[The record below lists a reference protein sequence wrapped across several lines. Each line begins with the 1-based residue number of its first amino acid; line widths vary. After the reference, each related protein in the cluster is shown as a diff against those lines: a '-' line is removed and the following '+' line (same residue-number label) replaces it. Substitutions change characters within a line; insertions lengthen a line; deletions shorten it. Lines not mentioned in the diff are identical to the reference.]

1 MHTYPR
7 WKLWMIL
14 GVLLVSIM
22 AALPNVIKV
31 PSWWPSSLA
40 KPMNLGLD
48 LKGGIHL
55 VLDVDVDKA
64 VEGHVERDVSEVR
77 RLLRSNRL
85 RYKSLDASGFTL
97 TVAMKNAADNARARS
112 LLDDEFGSDYA
123 ISQGADGSF
132 QLTRKPAK
140 IKEDKGYAIDQ
151 AIEVVRNRIDALGT
165 TEPVIVKQ
173 GERRILVQIPGYED
187 TAAAKAILGRTAV
200 LEFKLVD
207 EKGDLEKALDGHIP
221 PGDEIVYGKEE
232 MRNGKPFRQPYLLK
246 KRVELSGTEVADA
259 RVSIDSRY
267 GEYAVTLKFSS
278 KGARVFDRL
287 TKEHVGERFAIILEG
302 AVNSAPVIR
311 ERISGGTAQI
321 TGSFSPEEARALAIV
336 LKAGALPAPLEVVEE
351 RSIGPSL
358 GQDSIDQGM
367 NSIII
372 GAVLVLIFMVVY
384 YRMFGLVANVALI
397 FNMLLIVAAMSMIG
411 ATLTLPGIA
420 GIVLTIGMAVDA
432 NVLIFERIREELHL
446 GKTPLAAIDSGYAK
460 AFSTIMDANITTL
473 IAAIVLFQ
481 FGTGPVKGF
490 AVTLSVGIV
499 ASMFTA
505 ITVTRAIIAMT
516 VEQRG
521 RRVASLSI

>member
-1 MHTYPR
+1 MHAYPR
-7 WKLWMIL
+7 WKFWFIL
-14 GVLLVSIM
+14 AALLVSLM
-22 AALPNVIKV
+22 AALPNVMQP
-31 PSWWPSSLA
+31 PSWWPSSMS

-55 VLDVDVDKA
+55 VLDVAVDKA

-77 RLLRSNRL
+77 RVLRSHKL
-85 RYKSLDASGFTL
+85 RYKKLDAVGITL
-97 TVAMKNAADNARARS
+97 TVAMKQASDNDAARA
-112 LLDDEFGSDYA
+112 LLKDEFPSYDLTLTE
-123 ISQGADGSF
+123 QGVF
-132 QLTRKPAK
+132 TLVRKAAT

-165 TEPVIVKQ
+165 TEPVIIKQ
-173 GERRILVQIPGYED
+173 GEHRILVQIPGYED

-207 EKGDLEKALDGHIP
+207 EKGDLEEALAGKVP
-221 PGDEIVYGKEE
+221 MGDQIMYGKKET
-232 MRNGKPFRQPYLLK
+232 RDGKPFRQPYLLK
-246 KRVELSGTEVADA
+246 KRVELSGMEVADA

-267 GEYAVTLKFSS
+267 GEYAVTLKFTS
-278 KGARVFDRL
+278 KGSRTFDRL
-287 TKEHVGERFAIILEG
+287 TKEHVGDRFAIVLEG
-302 AVNSAPVIR
+302 DVSSAPVIR

-321 TGSFSPEEARALAIV
+321 TGSFSPEEARELAIV
-336 LKAGALPAPLEVVEE
+336 LKAGAMPAPIKVVEE
-351 RSIGPSL
+351 RSIGPTL
-358 GQDSIDQGM
+358 GQDSIDQGFQ
-367 NSIII
+367 SIII
-372 GAVLVLIFMVVY
+372 GSILVLIFMAFY
-384 YRMFGLVANVALI
+384 YRMFGMVANVALV

-432 NVLIFERIREELHL
+432 NVLIFERIREEMQM

-473 IAAIVLFQ
+473 IAAVVLFQ

-490 AVTLSVGIV
+490 AVTLSVGII

-505 ITVTRAIIAMT
+505 IMVTRAIIALS
-516 VEQRG
+516 VERRG
-521 RRVASLSI
+521 RVESLSI

>member
-1 MHTYPR
+1 M
-7 WKLWMIL
+7 
-14 GVLLVSIM
+14 S
-22 AALPNVIKV
+22 
-31 PSWWPSSLA
+31 
-40 KPMNLGLD
+40 KPLNLGLD
-48 LKGGIHL
+48 LRGGIHL

-64 VEGHVERDVSEVR
+64 VEGHVARDVSEVR
-77 RLLRSNRL
+77 RVMRSNKL
-85 RYKSLDASGFTL
+85 RYKTLDAKGITL
-97 TVAMKNAADNARARS
+97 TVAMKQAGDNDVARG
-112 LLDDEFGSDYA
+112 LLKDEFPDYDMTQDD
-123 ISQGADGSF
+123 SGAF
-132 QLTRKPAK
+132 LLVRKSSK
-140 IKEDKGYAIDQ
+140 IKEDKRYAIDQ

-165 TEPVIVKQ
+165 TEPVIMKQ

-187 TAAAKAILGRTAV
+187 TATAKAILGRTAV

-207 EKGDLEKALDGHIP
+207 EKGDLEKALAGTIP
-221 PGDEIVYGKEE
+221 MGDEIVYGKEE
-232 MRNGKPFRQPYLLK
+232 MRDGKSFQQPYLLN

-267 GEYAVTLKFSS
+267 GEYAVTLKFTS
-278 KGARVFDRL
+278 KGARTFDRL
-287 TKEHVGERFAIILEG
+287 TKEHVNDRFAIILEG
-302 AVNSAPVIR
+302 KVNSAPVIR

-321 TGSFSPEEARALAIV
+321 TGSFSPEEARELAIV
-336 LKAGALPAPLEVVEE
+336 LKAGALPAPIKVVEE

-358 GQDSIDQGM
+358 GQDSINEGM

-372 GAVLVLIFMVVY
+372 GAILVLIFMMVY
-384 YRMFGLVANVALI
+384 YRMFGLVANIALV
-397 FNMLLIVAAMSMIG
+397 FNMVLIVAAMSMIG

-420 GIVLTIGMAVDA
+420 GVVLTIGMAVDA

-446 GKTPLAAIDSGYAK
+446 GNTPLAAIDGGYAK

-505 ITVTRAIIAMT
+505 IMVTRAIIALS
-516 VEQRG
+516 VERRG
-521 RRVASLSI
+521 RVETLSI

>member
-1 MHTYPR
+1 MHAFPR
-7 WKLWMIL
+7 WKFWFIL
-14 GVLLVSIM
+14 AVLLVSIG
-22 AALPNVIKV
+22 ASLPNIMTV
-31 PSWWPSSLA
+31 PSWWPSSMS
-40 KPMNLGLD
+40 KPLNLGLD
-48 LKGGIHL
+48 LRGGIHL

-77 RLLRSNRL
+77 RVMRSNKL
-85 RYKSLDASGFTL
+85 RYKMLDAKGITL
-97 TVAMKNAADNARARS
+97 IVAMKQASDNDAARG
-112 LLDDEFGSDYA
+112 LLEDEFPDYDMTQDD
-123 ISQGADGSF
+123 SGAF
-132 QLTRKPAK
+132 VLERKASK
-140 IKEDKGYAIDQ
+140 IKEDKRYAIDQ

-165 TEPVIVKQ
+165 TEPVIMKQ

-187 TAAAKAILGRTAV
+187 TATAKAILGRTAV
-200 LEFKLVD
+200 LQFKLVD
-207 EKGDLEKALDGHIP
+207 EKGDLEKALAGTIP
-221 PGDEIVYGKEE
+221 LGDEIVYGKEE
-232 MRNGKPFRQPYLLK
+232 MRDGKSFQQPYLLN

-267 GEYAVTLKFSS
+267 GEYAVTLKFTS
-278 KGARVFDRL
+278 KGARTFDRL
-287 TKEHVGERFAIILEG
+287 TKEHVNDRFAIILEG
-302 AVNSAPVIR
+302 KVNSAPVIR

-321 TGSFSPEEARALAIV
+321 TGNFSPEEARELAIV
-336 LKAGALPAPLEVVEE
+336 LKAGALPAPIKVVEE

-372 GAVLVLIFMVVY
+372 GAILVLIFMMIY
-384 YRMFGLVANVALI
+384 YRMFGLVANIALV
-397 FNMLLIVAAMSMIG
+397 FNMVLIVAAMSMIG

-420 GIVLTIGMAVDA
+420 GVVLTIGMAVDA

-446 GKTPLAAIDSGYAK
+446 GNTPLAAIDGGYAK

-505 ITVTRAIIAMT
+505 IMVTRAIIALS
-516 VEQRG
+516 VERRG
-521 RRVASLSI
+521 RVETLSI